1 MYSLFSWHVGSR
13 AYIKIMNHFH
23 DAPLSGKRRENMKT
37 LIKNLL
43 KKVENGAINKNECLE
58 GLLKIGTID
67 DPNYIDTI
75 MYYLYNKLEESSL
88 TRLNYRSTELDEVY
102 DRDYNCYHWLCESVT
117 VLYDID
123 CNTFVF
129 IYENE
134 LRDIKEMS
142 VKRAPKWFK
151 AGWEGLVAKSLS
163 EEEFNNYYC
172 NLRNNNCFKKV
183 NFELESR
190 DLKGNYLE
198 LKTIKSQVK
207 DFLEANPQMSQVI
220 KNVAA

>member
-1 MYSLFSWHVGSR
+1 M
-13 AYIKIMNHFH
+13 
-23 DAPLSGKRRENMKT
+23 
-37 LIKNLL
+37 
-43 KKVENGAINKNECLE
+43 KKVELIKTLVDKIDDKSITTQEVLE
-58 GLLKIGTID
+58 VLLKIRAID
-67 DPNYIDTI
+67 NSYGNSYVDEEDDTCYYIDTI
-75 MYYLYNKLEESSL
+75 MYYLYNKLDEGCSL
-88 TRLNYRSTELDEVY
+88 TRLHYWSTELDEVY
-102 DRDYNCYHWLCESVT
+102 DREYDYWSWIYESVT

-123 CNTFVF
+123 CNAFVF
-129 IYENE
+129 IHENE
-134 LRDIKEMS
+134 LRDIKELV
-142 VKRAPKWFK
+142 VKRAHKWFK
-151 AGWEGLVAKSLS
+151 AGWVGLTTKSLS